1 MLFHGLKVVV
11 LAQEKWDYIIQ
22 HERLYQRRSTL
33 AYIIT
38 TCLPHHKNSNNQRI
52 GSVSDND
59 RRFKGFCSNTVLC
72 VSFMW
77 QMVMTFYPL
86 KEGKKSYAWSHC
98 VWYIPFLLSG
108 SPKDCWLHTT
118 WRLGLL
124 APLVA
129 RNYLYISAFPK
140 TQTSLNLITNRVHH
154 KKTWICF
161 LLP

>member
-1 MLFHGLKVVV
+1 MAHFSWPLPFLQSQKVV
-11 LAQEKWDYIIQ
+11 
-22 HERLYQRRSTL
+22 TL
-33 AYIIT
+33 PLFPPPSPLLISDKSLT

-52 GSVSDND
+52 GSVGDND
-59 RRFKGFCSNTVLC
+59 RRFKRFCSNTVLC

-86 KEGKKSYAWSHC
+86 KEGKKSWAWSHC

-129 RNYLYISAFPK
+129 RNYLYISALPK

-161 LLP
+161 LLL